1 MATFRLTTASCLL
14 FLSMFCLTLQK
25 NPTDQTPGQFPPAEP
40 ETQPEFQNHGNNS
53 RILSNSNVIT
63 VGVEENICTYSTVSG
78 NKFSGHHGTQLDSN
92 CGENIGISLLSP
104 GNAVVFYTKWLQ
116 NYRNGWNTWRNK
128 SYGLMVGL
136 TPTNSPA
143 IKNQNY
149 SRQYVPEMTTWDNY
163 NDICSTTLGNGHTVV

>member
-14 FLSMFCLTLQK
+14 FLSIFCLTLQK

-40 ETQPEFQNHGNNS
+40 EIQPEFQKHGNNS
-53 RILSNSNVIT
+53 RILSNSNVIN

-78 NKFSGHHGTQLDSN
+78 NQFQGHRGRQLDSN

-116 NYRNGWNTWRNK
+116 KYRNGWNTWRNK

-136 TPTNSPA
+136 SPTNSPA
-143 IKNQNY
+143 IKNQSY
-149 SRQYVPEMTTWDNY
+149 SNQYVPKMTVWDNY
-163 NDICSTTLGNGHTVV
+163 NDICSTTLGNSHTVV